1 MTRARSIAL
10 ALTLA
15 MGAVSAAAL
24 LPATTAQAAEPA
36 GKVTTKAVAEP
47 LKKAQEAMKNKQWDA
62 ALTAIKQAQAAE
74 KKTPFETYQIDE
86 FLGYVLIQQK
96 KFGEAAPVFERML
109 TTGFV
114 PAEQVDDRMKTVAQ
128 LYFQVK
134 DYKKSIEWA
143 KKWLDKHPGQED
155 MSVLLGQSYYVTN
168 DYKNAATAMMGVV
181 NAAEKGGRTPQ
192 ENWLQIVLS
201 SQFKLDNKDGIAEA
215 LKKLV
220 RYYPKPEYWEN
231 LLDIYRRKG
240 TPSDRQTLGYYR
252 LMNDVGTLKQA
263 DDYVEM
269 AQLAIDAG
277 VPGEAQSI
285 VEKGVQGGTLKS
297 DDKTTQ
303 GRYDRL
309 LAGAKKSA
317 ATDQAAA
324 AAARQGSGEGDAGP
338 GGCRAGPGVSQL
350 WHVRRSHRCAAEGHR
365 EGRRHGRRR
374 GADQPRHRLPAQRP
388 EGPGP
393 PGVQGRQGG
402 VEVAR
407 SRRALGA
414 AHPASLIA
422 APLRRASRFQ
432 QSPAL
437 PGFAFSGAGS
447 VGLECPAQQRA
458 LQFK

>member
-15 MGAVSAAAL
+15 MGAASAAL
-24 LPATTAQAAEPA
+24 LSATSVQAAEPA

-62 ALTAIKQAQAAE
+62 ALAAINQAKASE
-74 KKTPFETYQIDE
+74 KKTPFEAYQIDE

-109 TTGFV
+109 NSGFV
-114 PAEQVDDRMKTVAQ
+114 PAEQVDDRTKTVAQ

-134 DYKKSIEWA
+134 EYKKSAEWS
-143 KKWLDKHPGQED
+143 KKWLEKHPGDEAI
-155 MSVLLGQSYYVTN
+155 SVLLGQSYYVMN
-168 DYKNAATAMMGVV
+168 DYKNAAQTMMSVA

-201 SQFKLDNKDGIAEA
+201 SQFKLDNKDGIADA

-220 RYYPKPEYWEN
+220 RYYPKAEYWEN
-231 LLDIYRRKG
+231 LLDIYRRKDS
-240 TPSDRQTLGYYR
+240 SDRITLGYYR

-277 VPGEAQSI
+277 VPGEAQSM
-285 VEKGVQGGTLKS
+285 VEKGVQGGVLKS
-297 DDKTTQ
+297 EDKTTQ

-317 ATDQAAA
+317 TTDKASLAQLAKEAEKATSGQAYVGLGQAYLSYGQYDEAIEALKKGIAKGGATDADEAQISLGIAYLRKGQKDL
-324 AAARQGSGEGDAGP
+324 ARQAF
-338 GGCRAGPGVSQL
+338 RAVKSESKWHDLAEL
-350 WHVRRSHRCAAEGHR
+350 WEVRT
-365 EGRRHGRRR
+365 
-374 GADQPRHRLPAQRP
+374 
-388 EGPGP
+388 
-393 PGVQGRQGG
+393 
-402 VEVAR
+402 
-407 SRRALGA
+407 
-414 AHPASLIA
+414 
-422 APLRRASRFQ
+422 Q
-432 QSPAL
+432 QA
-437 PGFAFSGAGS
+437 
-447 VGLECPAQQRA
+447 
-458 LQFK
+458 